1 MAEMFLSL
9 QDVADELGISVQTI
23 RKWVKGGELAAYK
36 PGKEYR
42 IKPSDL
48 EEFLKTREVDP
59 KASASPSDSD
69 EQRRRDKATEARRI
83 AEEINVPANLDSG
96 NIVDVMRDVED
107 AHPKAAA
114 APVSLSQWFEA
125 RCGHS
130 FLALS
135 KDELQERFD
144 ALAEDG
150 PERRELG
157 LKINNEFNE
166 FCAFPRNVTT
176 QERLS
181 MRKMIRDSISAVAV
195 KHQLALFESGLYPE
209 YAEELSRVFDLE
221 RTLDA
226 DEASA

>member
-1 MAEMFLSL
+1 MS
-9 QDVADELGISVQTI
+9 
-23 RKWVKGGELAAYK
+23 
-36 PGKEYR
+36 EY
-42 IKPSDL
+42 
-48 EEFLKTREVDP
+48 LKIPEV
-59 KASASPSDSD
+59 
-69 EQRRRDKATEARRI
+69 ARRLDVSEKTARRYI
-83 AEEINVPANLDSG
+83 RSAELPSAFIGGAYRVSEEDLANYMKAA
-96 NIVDVMRDVED
+96 IVEPEEVD
-107 AHPKAAA
+107 AHPKAAAA

>member
-1 MAEMFLSL
+1 MT
-9 QDVADELGISVQTI
+9 QT
-23 RKWVKGGELAAYK
+23 RLKQLREEAVLTVHELAEASGVSDDTISKNENGQRVARPSTLRKLAKVLVVSPQELRK
-36 PGKEYR
+36 P
-42 IKPSDL
+42 
-48 EEFLKTREVDP
+48 
-59 KASASPSDSD
+59 AA
-69 EQRRRDKATEARRI
+69 
-83 AEEINVPANLDSG
+83 AEEVALAG
-96 NIVDVMRDVED
+96 KVEAPREAGPPD
-107 AHPKAAA
+107 DYAAA
-114 APVSLSQWFEA
+114 VSLSQWFEA